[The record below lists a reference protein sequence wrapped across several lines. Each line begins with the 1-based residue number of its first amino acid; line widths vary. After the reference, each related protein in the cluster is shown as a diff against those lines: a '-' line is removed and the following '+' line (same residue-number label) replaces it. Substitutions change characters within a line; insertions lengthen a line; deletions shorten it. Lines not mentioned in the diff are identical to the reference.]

1 MRRKYLIAAVAVLLL
16 IAGSVFGFRYVTH
29 DMPQVSSAETID
41 ALEDYR
47 AGLESCYL
55 ELNNGFDENGSDTQ
69 AWAEFSETWFKKL
82 SDSKPEALD
91 KRTPADQNGEKED
104 LMFVNRKIIN
114 LWQEYNLVAEGST
127 INQKEVDEIKT
138 MMDDYFNEYKK

>member
-1 MRRKYLIAAVAVLLL
+1 MRKKYLIAAVAVLLL

-29 DMPQVSSAETID
+29 DMPQVSSAETTD
-41 ALEDYR
+41 ALQDYSYGLELCYAELNQGFEDY
-47 AGLESCYL
+47 
-55 ELNNGFDENGSDTQ
+55 GSDAE

-91 KRTPADQNGEKED
+91 KRTPSDQNGEKED

-114 LWQEYNLVAEGST
+114 LWQEYNLAAEGSL

-138 MMDDYFNEYKK
+138 MMDDYFNK